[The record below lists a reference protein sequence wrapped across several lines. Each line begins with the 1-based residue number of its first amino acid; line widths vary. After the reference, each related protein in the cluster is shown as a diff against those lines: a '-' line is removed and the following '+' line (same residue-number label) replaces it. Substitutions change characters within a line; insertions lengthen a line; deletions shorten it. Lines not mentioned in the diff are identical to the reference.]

1 MMRITKRMLL
11 RWSVGVAAVL
21 VSDLES
27 MTRGRLSRTS
37 DAQEP
42 AQPLQNM
49 SIETWMNEWMS
60 VSKAPGGMLRI
71 SRFREPI
78 YFLTAPISWTPHP
91 GQERYAAVTVPKGF
105 VTDFAS
111 IPRAFWSA
119 LRPDGEYAYAAVIH
133 DYLYWTQTR
142 SRDEADGIFKMAM
155 EDFDVGTVTIETIYG
170 AVRLGGK
177 GAWNGNAKK
186 KAQGE
191 QRILKRFPQDP
202 RTKWEDWKQ
211 RPGVFEP

>member
-1 MMRITKRMLL
+1 MMLSRRTML
-11 RWSVGVAAVL
+11 RWSVGVAAIL

-27 MTRGRLSRTS
+27 IIRGSLSRTS

-42 AQPLQNM
+42 TQPVQNVSM
-49 SIETWMNEWMS
+49 ENWMTDWMS
-60 VSKAPGGMLRI
+60 VSKAPGGMLRV
-71 SRFREPI
+71 SRFREPV
-78 YFLTAPISWTPHP
+78 YFLTAPISWTPNP
-91 GQERYAAVTVPKGF
+91 GQEHYKAVTVPPGF

-111 IPRAFWSA
+111 IPRIFWSA
-119 LRPDGEYAYAAVIH
+119 LRPDGDYAYAAVVH

-142 SRDEADGIFKMAM
+142 SRDEADGILKMAM
-155 EDFDVGTVTIETIYG
+155 EDFEVGTVTIETIYS

-177 GAWNGNAKK
+177 GAWSGNAKK

-211 RPGVFEP
+211 RPDVFEP